1 MQQFS
6 SIYLTKFPHS
16 KAQVS
21 LQNKMSPEVQ
31 ILDNYNLKNYQITYF
46 FKPAN
51 YVLKTLKLFCTNI
64 KLKILWNSHTEFL
77 TTSNLLTLEIITCF
91 KKIFNTKMSVIKV

>member
-1 MQQFS
+1 
-6 SIYLTKFPHS
+6 
-16 KAQVS
+16 
-21 LQNKMSPEVQ
+21 MSPEVQ

-91 KKIFNTKMSVIKV
+91 KKIFNTKMSVIKLQNLKDSTQHLWCLIDFQFKAFIF